1 MDKKETLEKLKMLN
15 SLMEDFIDMMAIDEA
30 DEEMSKEDTKKKKEK

>member
-15 SLMEDFIDMMAIDEA
+15 SLMEDFIDMMEIDEA
-30 DEEMSKEDTKKKKEK
+30 DEEMGKDETKKKKEK

>member
-15 SLMEDFIDMMAIDEA
+15 SLMEDFIDMMEIDEA
-30 DEEMSKEDTKKKKEK
+30 DEEMGKEETKKKEKK

>member
-15 SLMEDFIDMMAIDEA
+15 SLMEDFLDMMEIEDADDEP
-30 DEEMSKEDTKKKKEK
+30 KKDTKKEEK

>member
-15 SLMEDFIDMMAIDEA
+15 SLMEDFLDMMEIEDADDEV
-30 DEEMSKEDTKKKKEK
+30 EKKQPKKEDK

>member
-15 SLMEDFIDMMAIDEA
+15 SLMEDFLDMMELEDADDEP
-30 DEEMSKEDTKKKKEK
+30 KKEPKKTRL

>member
-15 SLMEDFIDMMAIDEA
+15 SLMEDFLDMMEIDDA
-30 DEEMSKEDTKKKKEK
+30 EEGDKKEPKKEEK

>member
-15 SLMEDFIDMMAIDEA
+15 SLMEDFLDMMEIDDAEEE
-30 DEEMSKEDTKKKKEK
+30 DEKKKPKKEEK

>member
-15 SLMEDFIDMMAIDEA
+15 SLMEDFIDMMEIDEA
-30 DEEMSKEDTKKKKEK
+30 DEDMGKEETKKKEK

>member
-15 SLMEDFIDMMAIDEA
+15 SLMEDFLDMMEIDDA
-30 DEEMSKEDTKKKKEK
+30 EEEEEKKKPKKEEK

>member
-15 SLMEDFIDMMAIDEA
+15 SLMEDFLDMMELDDADGEA
-30 DEEMSKEDTKKKKEK
+30 DKKQKPKKEDK